1 MKDEKKEPGTGS
13 EWWIAGPVLVLRL
26 HELTKFCFVSK
37 RMESVSLFAVME
49 TVNDQS
55 DHV

>member
-1 MKDEKKEPGTGS
+1 MRANNMAAMILAGGRGS
-13 EWWIAGPVLVLRL
+13 RL
-26 HELTKFCFVSK
+26 HELTKFCFASK
-37 RMESVSLFAVME
+37 RMESVSLFVVME